1 MCAGQ
6 SSVVMFCAMFF
17 FAVRHSL
24 MTSFSLCSQR
34 NLANC

>member
-17 FAVRHSL
+17 
-24 MTSFSLCSQR
+24 C
-34 NLANC
+34 C